1 MKICVQTSGSG
12 YDPSNPAP
20 CFALLKKCGFDSV
33 DYNTGYLLP
42 GTAITKG
49 PLTTFFDQDMDAI
62 LAHFTPIKAAADEN
76 GIAFSQMHA
85 PFPVWVKDKEDVN
98 QYMIMVVEK
107 LCRACAFLGCPAIV
121 VHPVS
126 RTLKEDELATNFALY
141 RALIPV
147 AKETGV
153 KICLENIFS
162 RRPGRVIEGRLA
174 NAADACRMIDILNR
188 EAGGDYFGFCLDVG
202 HANLTNRNIKEYV
215 KELGDRL
222 TILHIH
228 DNNGFDDMHMIP
240 YSYLATPSSHVCDW
254 QGFVEGLKEIG
265 YKGVLAF
272 ETFRIYSAYPAPCRD
287 AALKLISSIGH
298 YWADCIDDPNWPAA
312 K

>member
-1 MKICVQTSGSG
+1 MLKICVQTSGSG

-42 GTAITKG
+42 GAAITKG

-62 LAHFTPIKAAADEN
+62 LAHFAPIKAAADEN

-153 KICLENIFS
+153 KICLENMFTTFN
-162 RRPGRVIEGRLA
+162 GHVTEGVC
-174 NAADACRMIDILNR
+174 ADAAEVCMYIDTLNA
-188 EAGGDYFGFCLDVG
+188 EAGADCFGYCLDVG
-202 HANLTNRNIKEYV
+202 HANLVGKKLRPFV
-215 KELGDRL
+215 RALGHRL
-222 TILHIH
+222 TVLHLHENNAILDQHLA
-228 DNNGFDDMHMIP
+228 P
-240 YSYLATPSSHVCDW
+240 YTQTAVSTTKNAMDW
-254 QGFVEGLKEIG
+254 ESFLQALREID
-265 YKGVLAF
+265 YKGDLSF
-272 ETFRIYSAYPAPCRD
+272 ETFHATNIIPPELRPAMLSYI
-287 AALKLISSIGH
+287 AAVGH
-298 YWADCIDDPNWPAA
+298 YWAQRIEAE
-312 K
+312 